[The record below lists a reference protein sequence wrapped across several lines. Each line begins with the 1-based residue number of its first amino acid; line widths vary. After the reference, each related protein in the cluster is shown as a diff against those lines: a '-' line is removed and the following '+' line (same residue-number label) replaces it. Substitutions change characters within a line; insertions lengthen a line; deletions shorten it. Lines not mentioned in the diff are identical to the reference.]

1 MSRDDI
7 YLELFGMVFRHQAYI
22 LTVLSLLIKDEP
34 ESKQVRDVADKWMEL
49 ADVCSTKE
57 DSK

>member
-22 LTVLSLLIKDEP
+22 LTVISSFMRDSDGKR
-34 ESKQVRDVADKWMEL
+34 VRETADWWMKL

>member
-22 LTVLSLLIKDEP
+22 LTVLSFLMRDSDGKR
-34 ESKQVRDVADKWMEL
+34 VRETADSWMRL
-49 ADVCSTKE
+49 ADECSTRE
-57 DSK
+57 DK